1 MIKFSVCLMT
11 VWLYLGLSGNT
22 LAETPRLLKGNCE
35 ELSCEVLWQ
44 KLQTNYPEKT
54 NKYLFKCPSENTL
67 NLSVFANKTQ
77 SKRVFL
83 SCWEPKI
90 ENGERI
96 GTPLGIL
103 PFPGYEK
110 PFGVTIF
117 SDDPIIQK
125 RLDQN
130 AEQVEKISFECDT
143 LSGDVNIFLSKDQ
156 KVSVQCYFSDGFVLF
171 DSDGDWISDGQYGR
185 GTMIDFSEE
194 LQN

>member
-1 MIKFSVCLMT
+1 MIQLNVGLIT
-11 VWLYLGLSGNT
+11 IAIYLGFTANT
-22 LAETPRLLKGNCE
+22 IAETSRVIKGNCG

-54 NKYLFKCPSENTL
+54 KKYSSKCPSENTL
-67 NLSVFANKTQ
+67 SLSVFANETQ

-90 ENGERI
+90 EQGERI

-110 PFGVTIF
+110 QFGAIIAS
-117 SDDPIIQK
+117 SDPTIQK

-143 LSGDVNIFLSKDQ
+143 ISGNINIFLSEDQ
-156 KVSVQCYFSDGFVLF
+156 KVFVQCYFSDGFVLF
-171 DSDGDWISDGQYGR
+171 DSNGDWISDGQYGR
-185 GTMIDFSEE
+185 GTMLEFAEE
-194 LQN
+194 LKN